1 MVYMV
6 KNANKILWTTIL
18 LFVFMLPLSQFIS
31 TRILVLLSLLSLFF
45 GEGKFSISKL
55 IKYSWD
61 ILLYL
66 LVLSLGILYTSD
78 KQTGLRT
85 LETSFALLA
94 LPIISCR
101 IKGFNRDRLN
111 FILIFFSLGVLT
123 AGLISL
129 IYAVYTY
136 LNNGQNSNAFFY
148 YDFTEVINSHPTYL
162 AYYLILAI
170 TYGLYAMNYEKIK
183 LPMWVMLSFVLFCF
197 PILLLTGGQSAF
209 VSLLFVFSF
218 FILKYLLG
226 ERGKTESISFGVV
239 ACMLIG
245 ILFINTGHHDE
256 REQML
261 NDSWDRFEL
270 WRSGIF
276 ANTDFLWGVGTGDY
290 KSVLNEYYRKTG
302 QELFARESL
311 NSHNQFIQIFF
322 SNGFLGLI
330 AILIIIIRP
339 LYMAFR
345 SNDQLGVL
353 LIFPF
358 LIYGMTEVFLG
369 RYQGVVFFA
378 LLHQTLILFYLN
390 SKSTLIGIK

>member
-1 MVYMV
+1 
-6 KNANKILWTTIL
+6 
-18 LFVFMLPLSQFIS
+18 
-31 TRILVLLSLLSLFF
+31 LFF
-45 GEGKFSISKL
+45 GEGKFSFSKL
-55 IKYSWD
+55 FKYSWD

-78 KQTGLRT
+78 KQTGFRT

-94 LPIISCR
+94 LPIISSR
-101 IKGFNRDRLN
+101 IQGINRDRLN

-123 AGLISL
+123 AGLICL
-129 IYAVYTY
+129 INSVYTY
-136 LNNGQNSNAFFY
+136 LNNGQSNAFFY

-170 TYGLYAMNYEKIK
+170 TFGLYAMNYEKIE
-183 LPMWVMLSFVLFCF
+183 LPMWVILSFVLFCF

-239 ACMLIG
+239 ALMLIG

-330 AILIIIIRP
+330 AFSIIIIRP

-345 SNDQLGVL
+345 NNDQLGIL

-378 LLHQTLILFYLN
+378 LLHQTLVSFYVN
-390 SKSTLIGIK
+390 SKSTLIEIK

>member
-1 MVYMV
+1 MA
-6 KNANKILWTTIL
+6 KNASKILWITML

-31 TRILVLLSLLSLFF
+31 TRILVLLFVLSLFF
-45 GEGKFSISKL
+45 GEGKFSFSKL
-55 IKYSWD
+55 FKYSWD

-78 KQTGLRT
+78 KQTGFRT

-94 LPIISCR
+94 LPIISSR
-101 IKGFNRDRLN
+101 IQGINRDRLN

-123 AGLISL
+123 AGLICL
-129 IYAVYTY
+129 INSVYTY
-136 LNNGQNSNAFFY
+136 LNNGQSNAFFY

-170 TYGLYAMNYEKIK
+170 TFGLYAMNYEKIE
-183 LPMWVMLSFVLFCF
+183 LPMWVILSFVLFCF

-239 ACMLIG
+239 ALMLIG

-330 AILIIIIRP
+330 AFSIIIIRP

-345 SNDQLGVL
+345 NNDQLGIL

-378 LLHQTLILFYLN
+378 LLHQTLVSFYVN
-390 SKSTLIGIK
+390 SKSTLIEIK

>member
-1 MVYMV
+1 M
-6 KNANKILWTTIL
+6 L

-31 TRILVLLSLLSLFF
+31 TRILVLVFVLSLFF
-45 GEGKFSISKL
+45 GERKFSYSEI
-55 IKYSWD
+55 IKSSWD

-66 LVLSLGILYTSD
+66 LVLGFGILYSTD
-78 KQTGLRT
+78 KQTGIRT

-94 LPIISCR
+94 LPVISYR
-101 IKGFNRDRLN
+101 IQAIDRNRLN
-111 FILIFFSLGVLT
+111 FIFIFFSLGIFV
-123 AGLISL
+123 AGLICFFNAL
-129 IYAVYTY
+129 YTY
-136 LNNGQNSNAFFY
+136 LNNGNNSNIFFF

-162 AYYLILAI
+162 AYYLIFAI
-170 TYGLYAMNYEKIK
+170 TFGLYALNYEKIK
-183 LPMWVMLSFVLFCF
+183 LPMGVILTFVLFYF
-197 PILLLTGGQSAF
+197 PILLFTGGQTAF

-226 ERGKTESISFGVV
+226 ERGKTETISFGVV
-239 ACMLIG
+239 AFMLIG
-245 ILFINTGHHDE
+245 ILFINTGDHDQ
-256 REQML
+256 REQIL

-290 KSVLNEYYRKTG
+290 KTVLNEYYRETG

-330 AILIIIIRP
+330 AFSIMIIRP
-339 LYMAFR
+339 LFMAFR
-345 SNDQLGVL
+345 NNDQLGIL

-378 LLHQTLILFYLN
+378 LLHQTLISFYLN
-390 SKSTLIGIK
+390 SKSIILESKQT

>member
-1 MVYMV
+1 
-6 KNANKILWTTIL
+6 
-18 LFVFMLPLSQFIS
+18 
-31 TRILVLLSLLSLFF
+31 
-45 GEGKFSISKL
+45 
-55 IKYSWD
+55 
-61 ILLYL
+61 
-66 LVLSLGILYTSD
+66 
-78 KQTGLRT
+78 
-85 LETSFALLA
+85 
-94 LPIISCR
+94 
-101 IKGFNRDRLN
+101 
-111 FILIFFSLGVLT
+111 
-123 AGLISL
+123 
-129 IYAVYTY
+129 
-136 LNNGQNSNAFFY
+136 
-148 YDFTEVINSHPTYL
+148 
-162 AYYLILAI
+162 
-170 TYGLYAMNYEKIK
+170 MNYEKIE
-183 LPMWVMLSFVLFCF
+183 LPMWVILSFVLFCF

-239 ACMLIG
+239 ALMLIG

-330 AILIIIIRP
+330 AFSIIIIRP

-345 SNDQLGVL
+345 NNDQLGIL

-378 LLHQTLILFYLN
+378 LLHQTLVSFYVN
-390 SKSTLIGIK
+390 SKSTLIEIK

>member
-1 MVYMV
+1 M
-6 KNANKILWTTIL
+6 L
-18 LFVFMLPLSQFIS
+18 LFVFMLPVSQFIS
-31 TRILVLLSLLSLFF
+31 TRILVLLFVLSLFF
-45 GEGKFSISKL
+45 GEKKFNYSAL
-55 IKYSWD
+55 IKSSWD

-66 LVLSLGILYTSD
+66 LVLGLGILYSSD
-78 KQTGLRT
+78 KQTGFRT

-94 LPIISCR
+94 LPVICYR
-101 IKGFNRDRLN
+101 IQAINRQRLN
-111 FILIFFSLGVLT
+111 FIFIFFSLGVLA
-123 AGLISL
+123 AGLICF
-129 IYAVYTY
+129 IHAVYTY
-136 LNNGQNSNAFFY
+136 LNNGHNSNAFFF

-162 AYYLILAI
+162 AYYLIFAI
-170 TYGLYAMNYEKIK
+170 TFGLYAMNYEKLK
-183 LPMWVMLSFVLFCF
+183 FPMWVILSFVLFYF
-197 PILLLTGGQSAF
+197 PILLFTGGQTAF

-226 ERGKTESISFGVV
+226 EKGKTETISFGVV
-239 ACMLIG
+239 AFMLIG
-245 ILFINTGHHDE
+245 ILFINTGDHDQ

-290 KSVLNEYYRKTG
+290 KSVLNEYYRETG

-330 AILIIIIRP
+330 AFSIIIIRP
-339 LYMAFR
+339 LYMALR
-345 SNDQLGVL
+345 NNDQLGIL

-378 LLHQTLILFYLN
+378 LIHQALISFYIN
-390 SKSTLIGIK
+390 SQSTILEIKQA

>member
-1 MVYMV
+1 M
-6 KNANKILWTTIL
+6 L

-31 TRILVLLSLLSLFF
+31 TRILVLIFVLSLFF
-45 GEGKFSISKL
+45 GERKFSYSEL
-55 IKYSWD
+55 IKSSWD

-66 LVLSLGILYTSD
+66 LVLGFGILYSTD
-78 KQTGLRT
+78 KQTGIRM

-94 LPIISCR
+94 LPVISYR
-101 IKGFNRDRLN
+101 IQAIDRNRLN
-111 FILIFFSLGVLT
+111 FIFIFFSLGIFV
-123 AGLISL
+123 AGLICFFNAL
-129 IYAVYTY
+129 YTY
-136 LNNGQNSNAFFY
+136 LNNGNNSNVFFF

-162 AYYLILAI
+162 AYYLIFAI
-170 TYGLYAMNYEKIK
+170 TFGLYALNYERIK
-183 LPMWVMLSFVLFCF
+183 LPMGVILSFVLFYF
-197 PILLLTGGQSAF
+197 PILLFTGGQTAF

-226 ERGKTESISFGVV
+226 ERGKTETISFGVV
-239 ACMLIG
+239 AFMLIG
-245 ILFINTGHHDE
+245 ILFINTGDHDQ
-256 REQML
+256 REQIL

-290 KSVLNEYYRKTG
+290 KTVLNEYYRETG

-330 AILIIIIRP
+330 AFSIMIIRP
-339 LYMAFR
+339 LFMAFR
-345 SNDQLGVL
+345 NNDQLGIL

-378 LLHQTLILFYLN
+378 LLHQTLISFYLN
-390 SKSTLIGIK
+390 SKSTILESKQA

>member
-1 MVYMV
+1 MVYMA
-6 KNANKILWTTIL
+6 KNASKILWITML

-31 TRILVLLSLLSLFF
+31 TRILVLLFVLSLFF
-45 GEGKFSISKL
+45 GEGKFSFSKL
-55 IKYSWD
+55 FKYSWD

-78 KQTGLRT
+78 KQTGFRT

-94 LPIISCR
+94 LPIISSR
-101 IKGFNRDRLN
+101 IQGINRDRLN

-123 AGLISL
+123 AGLICL
-129 IYAVYTY
+129 INSVYTY
-136 LNNGQNSNAFFY
+136 LNNGQSNAFFY

-170 TYGLYAMNYEKIK
+170 TFGLYAMNYEKIE
-183 LPMWVMLSFVLFCF
+183 LPMWVILSFVLFCF

-239 ACMLIG
+239 ALMLIG

-330 AILIIIIRP
+330 AFSIIIIRP

-345 SNDQLGVL
+345 NNDQLGIL

-378 LLHQTLILFYLN
+378 LLHQTLVSFYVN
-390 SKSTLIGIK
+390 SKSTLIEIK